1 MFLYWGKKK
10 RRRRKRKKERQ
21 NSDTK
26 ARQETTRPD
35 KRHQG
40 KQETQRQDKTLQE
53 TQKQDKRRKSETR
66 LLPTSYQARLHLS
79 DFATATDVRLK
90 WTLTLKVREDR
101 QSTRQLG
108 GHGGEVHSHV
118 NECGSWWDRC
128 CRKTFCIQSEARQD
142 HTRQSQDKTR

>member
-118 NECGSWWDRC
+118 NECGSWWGRC
-128 CRKTFCIQSEARQD
+128 YRKTFCIQSEARQD
-142 HTRQSQDKTR
+142 QTRQSQDKTR

>member
-108 GHGGEVHSHV
+108 GHGEVHSHV
-118 NECGSWWDRC
+118 NECGSWWGRC
-128 CRKTFCIQSEARQD
+128 YRKTFCIQSEARQD
-142 HTRQSQDKTR
+142 QTRQSQDKTR

>member
-10 RRRRKRKKERQ
+10 RKRRKRKKERQ

-108 GHGGEVHSHV
+108 GHGEVHSHV
-118 NECGSWWDRC
+118 NECGSWWGRC
-128 CRKTFCIQSEARQD
+128 YRKTFCIQSEARQD
-142 HTRQSQDKTR
+142 QTRQSQDKTR